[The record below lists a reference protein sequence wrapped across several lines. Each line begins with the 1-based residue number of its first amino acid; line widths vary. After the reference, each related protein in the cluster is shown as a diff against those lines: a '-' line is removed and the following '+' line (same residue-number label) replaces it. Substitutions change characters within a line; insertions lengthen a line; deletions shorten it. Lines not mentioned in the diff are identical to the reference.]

1 MGVSFLCSVLESV
14 LMSTSLSYI
23 NLRLEEGYA
32 PARLMESYKE
42 DTGRPLAAILSL
54 NTIANTIGAAGV
66 GAQATIL
73 FGSKWFGL
81 VSAVTTILIL
91 IFSEI
96 IPKMIG
102 TTYWRG
108 LMGFA
113 ARTIRVLIFVLYPLV
128 WVIEL
133 ITKAFPSDE
142 DDPSVSREEVLAM
155 VNVGEEEGVVDEDEN
170 KIFSN
175 LMRLDTIH
183 AYDVMTP
190 RVVAKIAPE
199 NMTLRAYYDSDEY
212 DHFSRIPLYSP
223 ASPEYITGYILRN
236 DALENL
242 TEDHFRKT
250 LGSIKRPLPAFDQ
263 DLTLGTI
270 FDSMLKQKSQ
280 IAQIIDEYGMFVGI
294 LTLEDIIETIF
305 GLEII
310 DENDTV
316 IDMQQYARE
325 RWEQRQKKYM
335 KPSAVSRQPSEVS
348 SQPSEVSRQK
358 SEVSSQPSEVSHQKS
373 EVRSQPSEVSS
384 QPSEVSRQESEVSR
398 QPSDVSRQPS
408 EVSRQK
414 SEVSRQKSE

>member
-1 MGVSFLCSVLESV
+1 MGLLLLYLFIALGVSFLCSLLEST

-23 NLRLEEGYA
+23 NLRVEEGYA
-32 PARLMESYKE
+32 PAKLMQQYKE
-42 DTGRPLAAILSL
+42 NTGKPLAAILSL

-66 GAQATIL
+66 GVQATAL
-73 FGSKWFGL
+73 FGSKWFGV
-81 VSAVTTILIL
+81 VSAITTILIL
-91 IFSEI
+91 VFSEI
-96 IPKMIG
+96 IPKVLG
-102 TTYWRG
+102 TRYWRE

-113 ARTIRVLIFVLYPLV
+113 ARTIQFLSFVLYPLV
-128 WVIEL
+128 LLVEL
-133 ITKAFPSDE
+133 ITKLFGE
-142 DDPSVSREEVLAM
+142 NDDPSVSREEVLAM

-175 LMRLDTIH
+175 LMRLDSIH

-190 RVVAKIAPE
+190 RVVAKTAPE
-199 NMTLRAYYDSDEY
+199 NMTLRAYYDNDEY
-212 DHFSRIPLYSP
+212 DHFSRIPLYKP
-223 ASPEYITGYILRN
+223 ESPEYITGYILRN
-236 DALENL
+236 DALEDL

-325 RWEQRQKKYM
+325 RWEQRQKKY
-335 KPSAVSRQPSEVS
+335 KKVEVKAEPEAPADNTDSATTEP
-348 SQPSEVSRQK
+348 
-358 SEVSSQPSEVSHQKS
+358 
-373 EVRSQPSEVSS
+373 
-384 QPSEVSRQESEVSR
+384 
-398 QPSDVSRQPS
+398 
-408 EVSRQK
+408 
-414 SEVSRQKSE
+414 

>member
-1 MGVSFLCSVLESV
+1 MAVSFICSVLESV

-23 NLRLEEGYA
+23 NLREEEGYA
-32 PARLMESYKE
+32 PAKLMSSYKE
-42 DTGRPLAAILSL
+42 DTSRPLAAILSL

-66 GAQATIL
+66 GMQVTAV

-81 VSAVTTILIL
+81 MSALTTILIL
-91 IFSEI
+91 FFGEI
-96 IPKMIG
+96 IPKVIG
-102 TTYWRG
+102 TTYWRE
-108 LMGFA
+108 LMGIT
-113 ARTIRVLIFVLYPLV
+113 ARIIKVLIFVLYPLV
-128 WVIEL
+128 LLVEFISRMV
-133 ITKAFPSDE
+133 PDNE

-175 LMRLDTIH
+175 LMRLDSIH

-212 DHFSRIPLYSP
+212 DHFSRIPLYNP
-223 ASPEYITGYILRN
+223 TAPEYITGYVLRN
-236 DALENL
+236 DALEEL

-250 LGSIKRPLPAFDQ
+250 LGGIKRPLPAFDQ

-280 IAQIIDEYGMFVGI
+280 IAQVIDEYGMFVGI

-325 RWEQRQKKYM
+325 RWEQRQKKY
-335 KPSAVSRQPSEVS
+335 KRVDVKKDEVEEQHTDSE
-348 SQPSEVSRQK
+348 QEGEV
-358 SEVSSQPSEVSHQKS
+358 
-373 EVRSQPSEVSS
+373 
-384 QPSEVSRQESEVSR
+384 
-398 QPSDVSRQPS
+398 
-408 EVSRQK
+408 
-414 SEVSRQKSE
+414 

>member
-1 MGVSFLCSVLESV
+1 MFLRLVIYKNGIIFVVLTKSAAKVLLFLHISKKNCNFARNFINMELLLLFLFGAMGVSFLCSLLESV
-14 LMSTSLSYI
+14 LMTTTFSYI
-23 NLRLEEGYA
+23 NLREEEDYG
-32 PARLMESYKE
+32 PAKLMKQYKE

-66 GAQATIL
+66 GMQATAV

-81 VSAVTTILIL
+81 VSAITTVLIL
-91 IFSEI
+91 VFSEI
-96 IPKMIG
+96 IPKVIG

-113 ARTIRVLIFVLYPLV
+113 ARTIRTLIIILYPIVRLV
-128 WVIEL
+128 EL
-133 ITKAFPSDE
+133 LTRVLRGKE
-142 DDPSVSREEVLAM
+142 DDPTVSREEVLAM

-175 LMRLDTIH
+175 LMRLDSIH

-212 DHFSRIPLYSP
+212 DHFSRIPLYNP
-223 ASPEYITGYILRN
+223 TAPEYITGYVLRN
-236 DALENL
+236 DALEEL
-242 TEDHFRKT
+242 AEDHFRKT
-250 LGSIKRPLPAFDQ
+250 LGGIKRSLPAFDQ
-263 DLTLGTI
+263 DMTLGAI

-280 IAQIIDEYGMFVGI
+280 IAQVIDEYGMFVGI

-310 DENDTV
+310 DENDAI

-325 RWEQRQKKYM
+325 RWQQRQMKYKKVI
-335 KPSAVSRQPSEVS
+335 ANAHEEAAIEQHET
-348 SQPSEVSRQK
+348 E
-358 SEVSSQPSEVSHQKS
+358 E
-373 EVRSQPSEVSS
+373 
-384 QPSEVSRQESEVSR
+384 
-398 QPSDVSRQPS
+398 
-408 EVSRQK
+408 
-414 SEVSRQKSE
+414 

>member
-1 MGVSFLCSVLESV
+1 MELLLLFLLGAMSISFLCSVLESV
-14 LMSTSLSYI
+14 LMTTTYSYI
-23 NLRLEEGYA
+23 NLREEEGYA
-32 PARLMESYKE
+32 PATLMKSYKD

-66 GAQATIL
+66 GMQATAV

-81 VSAVTTILIL
+81 VSAITTILIL
-91 IFSEI
+91 VFSEI
-96 IPKMIG
+96 IPKVIG
-102 TTYWRG
+102 TTYWRE
-108 LMGFA
+108 LMGFT
-113 ARTIRVLIFVLYPLV
+113 ARTIRALIFLLYPLV
-128 WVIEL
+128 LLVEL
-133 ITKAFPSDE
+133 ITRMFPNNE
-142 DDPSVSREEVLAM
+142 DDPTVSREEVLAM
-155 VNVGEEEGVVDEDEN
+155 VNVGEEEGVVNEDEN
-170 KIFSN
+170 KIFTN

-212 DHFSRIPLYSP
+212 DHFSRIPLYNP
-223 ASPEYITGYILRN
+223 ESPEYITGYVLRN
-236 DALENL
+236 DALEEL

-250 LGSIKRPLPAFDQ
+250 LGGIKRPLPAFDQ

-325 RWEQRQKKYM
+325 RWEQRQKKY
-335 KPSAVSRQPSEVS
+335 KKLTVNSDTEPTVNRQSTDGQSRRSTTQNETEEQHTDREQAGEV
-348 SQPSEVSRQK
+348 
-358 SEVSSQPSEVSHQKS
+358 
-373 EVRSQPSEVSS
+373 
-384 QPSEVSRQESEVSR
+384 
-398 QPSDVSRQPS
+398 
-408 EVSRQK
+408 
-414 SEVSRQKSE
+414 

>member
-1 MGVSFLCSVLESV
+1 MHISKKNCNFAHNLYIMGLLLLFLLGAMAVSFGLLLLFLLGAMAVSFICSVLESV

-23 NLRLEEGYA
+23 NLREEEGYA
-32 PARLMESYKE
+32 PAKLMSSYKE
-42 DTGRPLAAILSL
+42 DTSRPLAAILSL

-66 GAQATIL
+66 GMQVTAV

-81 VSAVTTILIL
+81 MSALTTILIL
-91 IFSEI
+91 FFGEI
-96 IPKMIG
+96 IPKVIG
-102 TTYWRG
+102 TTYWRE
-108 LMGFA
+108 LMGIT
-113 ARTIRVLIFVLYPLV
+113 ARIIKVLIFVLYPLV
-128 WVIEL
+128 LLVEFISRMV
-133 ITKAFPSDE
+133 PDNE

-175 LMRLDTIH
+175 LMRLDSIH

-212 DHFSRIPLYSP
+212 DHFSRIPLYNP
-223 ASPEYITGYILRN
+223 TAPEYITGYVLRN
-236 DALENL
+236 DALEEL

-250 LGSIKRPLPAFDQ
+250 LGGIKRPLPAFDQ

-280 IAQIIDEYGMFVGI
+280 IAQVIDEYGMFVGI

-325 RWEQRQKKYM
+325 RWEQRQKKY
-335 KPSAVSRQPSEVS
+335 KRVDVKKDEVEEQHTDSE
-348 SQPSEVSRQK
+348 QEGEV
-358 SEVSSQPSEVSHQKS
+358 
-373 EVRSQPSEVSS
+373 
-384 QPSEVSRQESEVSR
+384 
-398 QPSDVSRQPS
+398 
-408 EVSRQK
+408 
-414 SEVSRQKSE
+414 

>member
-1 MGVSFLCSVLESV
+1 MNLLLLFLLGE
-14 LMSTSLSYI
+14 
-23 NLRLEEGYA
+23 EEGYR
-32 PARLMESYKE
+32 PATRMKKYKD
-42 DTGRPLAAILSL
+42 DTSRPLAAILSL

-66 GAQATIL
+66 GMQATAV

-81 VSAVTTILIL
+81 VSAITTILIL
-91 IFSEI
+91 FFGEI
-96 IPKMIG
+96 IPKVIG
-102 TTYWRG
+102 TTYWRN

-113 ARTIRVLIFVLYPLV
+113 ARTIHILIIVLYPLV
-128 WVIEL
+128 LLVEL
-133 ITKAFPSDE
+133 ISRAVPDNE
-142 DDPSVSREEVLAM
+142 DDPTVSREEVLAM

-170 KIFSN
+170 KIFTN
-175 LMRLDTIH
+175 LMRLDSIH

-199 NMTLRAYYDSDEY
+199 NMTLRAYYDNDEY
-212 DHFSRIPLYSP
+212 DHFSRIPLYKP
-223 ASPEYITGYILRN
+223 EAPEYITGYVLRN
-236 DALENL
+236 DALEDL

-325 RWEQRQKKYM
+325 RWEQRQKKY
-335 KPSAVSRQPSEVS
+335 KKVEVKEQHTD
-348 SQPSEVSRQK
+348 SQ
-358 SEVSSQPSEVSHQKS
+358 
-373 EVRSQPSEVSS
+373 
-384 QPSEVSRQESEVSR
+384 QESEV
-398 QPSDVSRQPS
+398 
-408 EVSRQK
+408 
-414 SEVSRQKSE
+414 

>member
-1 MGVSFLCSVLESV
+1 MTLLLIFLLGAMSISFICSILEAT
-14 LMSTSLSYI
+14 LMSTPLSYV
-23 NLRLEEGYA
+23 NMREDEGYN
-32 PARLMESYKE
+32 PATRFKRYKT
-42 DTGRPLAAILSL
+42 DNARPIAAILSL

-66 GAQATIL
+66 GAQATIV

-96 IPKMIG
+96 IPKRIG
-102 TTYWRG
+102 TTYWRN
-108 LMGFA
+108 LMGFT

-128 WVIEL
+128 LLIEF
-133 ITKAFPSDE
+133 ITRMFPDNEDE
-142 DDPSVSREEVLAM
+142 PSVSREEVLSM

-175 LMRLDTIH
+175 LMRLDSIH

-199 NMTLRAYYDSDEY
+199 NMTLRAYYDNDDY
-212 DHFSRIPLYSP
+212 DHFSRIPLYNP
-223 ASPEYITGYILRN
+223 AAPEYITGYVLRN
-236 DALENL
+236 DALEEL

-250 LGSIKRPLPAFDQ
+250 LGGIKRSLPAFDQ

-310 DENDTV
+310 DESDTV

-325 RWEQRQKKYM
+325 RWEQRQKKY
-335 KPSAVSRQPSEVS
+335 KKLTVNND
-348 SQPSEVSRQK
+348 SQPTVDRRPNDAQDQGDGKNEAEK
-358 SEVSSQPSEVSHQKS
+358 
-373 EVRSQPSEVSS
+373 
-384 QPSEVSRQESEVSR
+384 
-398 QPSDVSRQPS
+398 
-408 EVSRQK
+408 
-414 SEVSRQKSE
+414 

>member
-1 MGVSFLCSVLESV
+1 
-14 LMSTSLSYI
+14 MSTSLSYI
-23 NLRLEEGYA
+23 NLREEEGYR
-32 PARLMESYKE
+32 PASLMARYKD

-66 GAQATIL
+66 GMQATEV

-81 VSAVTTILIL
+81 VSACVTLLIL
-91 IFSEI
+91 IFGEI
-96 IPKMIG
+96 IPKVIG
-102 TTYWRG
+102 TTYWRE
-108 LMGFA
+108 LMGFT
-113 ARTIRVLIFVLYPLV
+113 ARTIHALIYILYPFVLLV
-128 WVIEL
+128 EL
-133 ITKAFPSDE
+133 ITRMFPDNEDE
-142 DDPSVSREEVLAM
+142 PSVSREEVLSM

-175 LMRLDTIH
+175 LMRLDSIH

-199 NMTLRAYYDSDEY
+199 NMTLRAYYDNDEY
-212 DHFSRIPLYSP
+212 DHFSRIPLYKP
-223 ASPEYITGYILRN
+223 EAPEYITGYVLRN
-236 DALENL
+236 DALEDL

-250 LGSIKRPLPAFDQ
+250 LGSIKRSLPAFDQ

-325 RWEQRQKKYM
+325 RWEQRQKKYR
-335 KPSAVSRQPSEVS
+335 KVESGKAKVEDESEERHKD
-348 SQPSEVSRQK
+348 PE
-358 SEVSSQPSEVSHQKS
+358 
-373 EVRSQPSEVSS
+373 
-384 QPSEVSRQESEVSR
+384 QESEV
-398 QPSDVSRQPS
+398 
-408 EVSRQK
+408 
-414 SEVSRQKSE
+414 

>member
-1 MGVSFLCSVLESV
+1 MSISFLCSVLESV
-14 LMSTSLSYI
+14 LMSTTLSYI
-23 NLRLEEGYA
+23 NLREEEGYA
-32 PARLMESYKE
+32 PAKLMEGYKE
-42 DTGRPLAAILSL
+42 NTGRPLAAILSL

-66 GAQATIL
+66 GAQATIV

-81 VSAVTTILIL
+81 VSAITTILIL
-91 IFSEI
+91 VFSEI
-96 IPKMIG
+96 IPKRLG
-102 TTYWRG
+102 TTYWRE
-108 LMGFA
+108 LMGFT
-113 ARTIRVLIFVLYPLV
+113 ARMIRILIVLLYPFV
-128 WVIEL
+128 WLIEF
-133 ITKAFPSDE
+133 ITRLFPDNE

-212 DHFSRIPLYSP
+212 DHFSRIPLYNP
-223 ASPEYITGYILRN
+223 TQPEYITGYVLRN
-236 DALENL
+236 DALEDL

-270 FDSMLKQKSQ
+270 FDSLLKQKSQ
-280 IAQIIDEYGMFVGI
+280 IAQVIDEYGMFVGI

-325 RWEQRQKKYM
+325 RWQQRQKKYQ
-335 KPSAVSRQPSEVS
+335 KVPAKHSAAETNETEEQHTDTE
-348 SQPSEVSRQK
+348 
-358 SEVSSQPSEVSHQKS
+358 
-373 EVRSQPSEVSS
+373 
-384 QPSEVSRQESEVSR
+384 
-398 QPSDVSRQPS
+398 
-408 EVSRQK
+408 
-414 SEVSRQKSE
+414 